1 MSFQSQVYI
10 EQPLGQPG
18 TISRDNPIVKL
29 PMIAE
34 GSDLVAGGFAFAGT
48 DAESQVKGISSGAKA
63 VEGFVV
69 MERYQAP
76 FGGIGNNLKIN
87 EGEEVAIV
95 KKGYCY
101 AISTTSATKG
111 MHVLVNPATGAISTA
126 NVTVTAG
133 TGALSGS
140 ITVTQGTISGT
151 VDGTSVSGT
160 TAGVAAAFGS
170 NSKADMGSVSGIA
183 DGLID
188 TGWVVVTGGSAN
200 AICEIACL

>member
-18 TISRDNPIVKL
+18 TISRDNPITKL

-48 DAESQVKGISSGAKA
+48 NAELQVKGVSSGAKA

-76 FGGIGNNLKIN
+76 LGGIGNNLKIN

-101 AISTTSATKG
+101 AVSTTSATKG

-133 TGALSGS
+133 TGAVTGT
-140 ITVTQGTISGT
+140 INVTQGTVSEGAT
-151 VDGTSVSGT
+151 V
-160 TAGVAAAFGS
+160 GVAASFGDDVV
-170 NSKADMGSVSGIA
+170 ADLGSVSGIA

-200 AICEIACL
+200 GVCEIACL

>member
-10 EQPLGQPG
+10 EQPLGQAG

-48 DAESQVKGISSGAKA
+48 NAELQVKGLKSGAKS

-76 FGGIGNNLKIN
+76 LGGIGDNLKIN
-87 EGEEVAIV
+87 EGEEVAVV

-101 AISTTSATKG
+101 AVSTTLATKG
-111 MHVLVNPATGAISTA
+111 MHVLVNPETGAISTA
-126 NVTVTAG
+126 DVTVTAG
-133 TGALSGS
+133 TGAVTGS
-140 ITVTQGTISGT
+140 INVTQGTITGT
-151 VDGTSVSGT
+151 VSGSDVSGST
-160 TAGVAAAFGS
+160 VDVSAALGDDVVA
-170 NSKADMGSVSGIA
+170 DLGSVSGISA
-183 DGLID
+183 GLID
-188 TGWVVVTGGSAN
+188 TGWVVVTGGAAN
-200 AICEIACL
+200 SVCEIACL